1 MMPCFPAFFMTTVK
15 PMIAGRQTAFAVLL
29 CCAST
34 WVHADAVNQLK
45 DFVQHTKQGQ
55 MTFTQAVTSPDGK
68 KVRHS
73 SGSLAFSR
81 PGKFRFEYTQP
92 MPQLIVGDGKQVW
105 LYDPD
110 LEQVTVRP
118 MSQAMGATPAAL
130 LAGGNLEQ
138 DFTLKA
144 LPDAQAL
151 QWVQALPKVKEGGA
165 FQSVKVGF
173 KGAELVAIEVLDG
186 FGQRSRLDFSP
197 MKLNSPLKADQ
208 FVFTPPAGV
217 DVLKQP

>member
-1 MMPCFPAFFMTTVK
+1 MRLNASVTRPIPTMKQSIFSL
-15 PMIAGRQTAFAVLL
+15 AFAVLL
-29 CCAST
+29 GSASS
-34 WVHADAVNQLK
+34 WVHADAVKQLQ
-45 DFVQHTKQGQ
+45 DFVQKTKQGQ
-55 MTFTQAVTSPDGK
+55 MQFTQTVTSPDGK
-68 KVRHS
+68 KVRKS

-105 LYDPD
+105 LYDAD

-151 QWVQALPKVKEGGA
+151 QWVQAVPKVKEGA

-173 KGAELVAIEVLDG
+173 KGTALAAIEVLDG

-197 MKLNSPLKADQ
+197 INANSPLRADQ
-208 FVFTPPAGV
+208 FTFTPPAGV

>member
-1 MMPCFPAFFMTTVK
+1 MMPSSHAFSLT
-15 PMIAGRQTAFAVLL
+15 FAVLL
-29 CCAST
+29 SSASGL
-34 WVHADAVNQLK
+34 VHADAVKQLQ
-45 DFVQHTKQGQ
+45 DFVQQTKQGQ
-55 MTFTQAVTSPDGK
+55 MQFTQTVTSPDGK

-118 MSQAMGATPAAL
+118 MSQAIGSTPAAL
-130 LAGGNLEQ
+130 LAGGDLEK

-144 LPDAQAL
+144 LPDVQSM
-151 QWVQALPKVKEGGA
+151 QWVQAMPKVKEGA
-165 FQSVKVGF
+165 FQSLKVGF
-173 KGAELVAIEVLDG
+173 KGADLAAIEVLDG

-197 MKLNSPLKADQ
+197 MKLSSPIKADQ
-208 FVFTPPAGV
+208 FTFTPPDGV